1 MDKMYENEG
10 LKMIKQYLKILN
22 EKFKNNELEECKN
35 CYHKLIP
42 FLILASFGETDLFDY
57 EDLLAKIT
65 NEFDDYIKN
74 YFICLVKTCN
84 ADELADKVS
93 EYASTL
99 DIYGFDSDKEILLN
113 SLSKEQLNALEE
125 KMLAKTQGM
134 TKKDRDKHE
143 IVYFL
148 MSLTEVQ
155 EDKEKYLKLCENF
168 KGVLSDK
175 EFEYLKGEYE
185 ENLLIAE
192 KIKKKIEELK
202 AKREAS

>member
-1 MDKMYENEG
+1 
-10 LKMIKQYLKILN
+10 
-22 EKFKNNELEECKN
+22 
-35 CYHKLIP
+35 
-42 FLILASFGETDLFDY
+42 
-57 EDLLAKIT
+57 
-65 NEFDDYIKN
+65 
-74 YFICLVKTCN
+74 
-84 ADELADKVS
+84 
-93 EYASTL
+93 
-99 DIYGFDSDKEILLN
+99 
-113 SLSKEQLNALEE
+113 
-125 KMLAKTQGM
+125 
-134 TKKDRDKHE
+134 
-143 IVYFL
+143 